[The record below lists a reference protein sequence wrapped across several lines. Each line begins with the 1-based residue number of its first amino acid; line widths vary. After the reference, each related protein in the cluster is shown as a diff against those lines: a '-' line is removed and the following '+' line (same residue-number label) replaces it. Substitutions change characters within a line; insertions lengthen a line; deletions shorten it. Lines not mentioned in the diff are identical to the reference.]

1 MRTRVPGR
9 SLPTSGEARLSAE
22 LIGKRTDCVGG
33 VNGSMNAAASAA
45 RAVVLPGAGDLQ
57 GNLHVIMVNWK
68 YQLLST

>member
-22 LIGKRTDCVGG
+22 LIATDDCVGG

-57 GNLHVIMVNWK
+57 GTLHVIMVNWK